1 MFAEAERKEKERKER
16 ERKEKEKRKKFREQ
30 ALMGGLCFCSLP
42 VITKHVCFAAQ
53 CHICKSTNHKRWHE
67 FHHPPLFS
75 VRSVN
80 HELQA
85 LHRRSKCLCM
95 V

>member
-42 VITKHVCFAAQ
+42 V
-53 CHICKSTNHKRWHE
+53 
-67 FHHPPLFS
+67 
-75 VRSVN
+75 
-80 HELQA
+80 
-85 LHRRSKCLCM
+85 
-95 V
+95 